1 VTERRKIVLTNLEK
15 KKKEEK
21 ESTEEQRE
29 KRNYLSHFF
38 SPSTP
43 NADQPPRAPPHHP

>member
-15 KKKEEK
+15 KKEEK
-21 ESTEEQRE
+21 ESIEEQRE
-29 KRNYLSHFF
+29 KINYLSYFF
-38 SPSTP
+38 SPPTP